1 MCSYSTLPAGAAP
14 AHCCA
19 GACGQGGFLPIVPV
33 LREPECCTGWMR
45 GEAFWAWGL
54 CECIEPSPCPPPPFH
69 TGVPFVLPWGHL
81 SGVRA
86 CTVPWAL
93 PALGPPFPSLL
104 LSFVLSAQAPAC
116 RLGGA
121 GRWNTH
127 GTTTLIEEREAAF
140 WGARSPLASGVSVT
154 SSPCRAPKP
163 QPHFLPASVGS
174 CRRSAAHDAPGVGT
188 RALSPAASP
197 GTGEPQNPR
206 RWSRVRRGCLGSA
219 GAATLCPMLLTGV

>member
-1 MCSYSTLPAGAAP
+1 MLYPSWVPQKLWSGCNRALHPVLGQRAAAGLFMDAGCELRMCSCSTLPAGAAP

-69 TGVPFVLPWGHL
+69 TGVPFVLPWGHP

-116 RLGGA
+116 MLGGA

-140 WGARSPLASGVSVT
+140 
-154 SSPCRAPKP
+154 
-163 QPHFLPASVGS
+163 
-174 CRRSAAHDAPGVGT
+174 
-188 RALSPAASP
+188 
-197 GTGEPQNPR
+197 
-206 RWSRVRRGCLGSA
+206 
-219 GAATLCPMLLTGV
+219 